1 MSAPHYLVFIGATP
15 SLSTE
20 LLKLRASY
28 ADVRVIAL
36 ASPKY
41 AKGASEQA
49 VHIAISNLKKSLA
62 EDGRHNDEARL
73 SVWAY
78 EFTSPVE
85 FRSLW
90 KAFGCAAWVEMV
102 PTRLRNQDRLT
113 RLHIQER
120 IRSIT
125 PLIHA
130 VASEVYGHRATSPLP
145 LPLQNFKSKL
155 IKELTEHWYAG
166 LSFQA
171 LKSALGRMH
180 QRFREAHT
188 KNDRR
193 HHDDRL
199 LQFSPAIDYHG
210 QSHPVGSCDRCFISG
225 RFRFGAALFPGFH
238 YDLYPPFG
246 NLSCVLIDCEGE
258 ARNLAPEN
266 RSYINIYP
274 NDHLLPAK

>member
-20 LLKLRASY
+20 LLKLRASFSNI
-28 ADVRVIAL
+28 RVVAL
-36 ASPKY
+36 AAPKH
-41 AKGASEQA
+41 ARGASDHA
-49 VHIAISNLKKSLA
+49 VHTAISNLKKSLA
-62 EDGRHNDEARL
+62 QDGRHNDEARL

-78 EFTSPVE
+78 ELTSPAE
-85 FRSLW
+85 FAHLW
-90 KAFGCAAWVEMV
+90 KAFGHAAWVEMI
-102 PTRLRNQDRLT
+102 PGRLRNQDRIT
-113 RLHIQER
+113 RVYIQER
-120 IRSIT
+120 IILIT

-145 LPLQNFKSKL
+145 LPFLNFKSKL

-166 LSFQA
+166 LSFEG
-171 LKSALGRMH
+171 LKLALGRIH

-188 KNDRR
+188 KSDRR
-193 HHDDRL
+193 HHDDRS

-210 QSHPVGSCDRCFISG
+210 QSHPVGSCDRCFVSG

-238 YDLYPPFG
+238 YDLYPPSG
-246 NLSCVLIDCEGE
+246 NLNCILVDCEGDV
-258 ARNLAPEN
+258 RNLAPEKRN
-266 RSYINIYP
+266 YINIYP

>member
-28 ADVRVIAL
+28 PSVCVIAI
-36 ASPKY
+36 AAPKH
-41 AKGASEQA
+41 AKGTNDRSVQT
-49 VHIAISNLKKSLA
+49 AITNLKKILA
-62 EDGRHNDEARL
+62 EDGRLNDEARL

-78 EFTSPVE
+78 EFTSIDE
-85 FRSLW
+85 FKSVW
-90 KAFGCAAWVEMV
+90 KAFGCAAWVESV
-102 PTRLRNQDRLT
+102 PARLRNQDRLT
-113 RLHIQER
+113 RMHIQGR
-120 IRSIT
+120 IPLIT

-130 VASEVYGHRATSPLP
+130 VASEVYGHRSTSPLP
-145 LPLQNFKSKL
+145 LPFQNFKSKL

-171 LKSALGRMH
+171 LKSALSKIH

-193 HHDDRL
+193 HHDDRS

-238 YDLYPPFG
+238 YDLYPSFG
-246 NLSCVLIDCEGE
+246 KLNCVLVDCEGD
-258 ARNLAPEN
+258 ARNLGPEK
-266 RSYINIYP
+266 RDYINIYP
-274 NDHLLPAK
+274 NDHLLPEK